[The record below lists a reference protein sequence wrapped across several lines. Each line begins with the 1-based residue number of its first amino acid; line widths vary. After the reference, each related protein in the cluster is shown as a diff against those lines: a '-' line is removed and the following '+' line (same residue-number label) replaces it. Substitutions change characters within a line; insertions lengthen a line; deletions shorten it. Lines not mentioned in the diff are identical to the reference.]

1 MPLNNRK
8 FTLAARPVGMPKESD
23 FKLVE
28 SPVPSPGPGEMV
40 VKALYV
46 SVDPYMRGRM
56 NDAKSYAAPVEIGG
70 VMCGGAVGQVIESN
84 NPKFKVGD
92 IVQSEFGWQEY
103 AVSDGKGVRKI
114 DPSIAPI
121 STAIGILGM
130 PGLTAYFG
138 LLEIGQPKAG
148 ETVVISG
155 AAGAVGM
162 AVGQIAK
169 IKGCRVIGIA
179 GTDEKVKYLI
189 DELGFDGA
197 FNYKTTKNY
206 VEELKKLCPKG
217 IDVYFDNV
225 GGTVTDAVIPL
236 LNVKARMSICG
247 QISQYNIEK
256 PEMGPRW
263 LWAMIVKQA
272 RVEGFLVF
280 QFFEKFGPAVA
291 EMAGW
296 IKEGKLKY
304 REDIVDGFE
313 NLPRAFIGMLQGD
326 NTGKRL
332 VKVAEPSK

>member
-1 MPLNNRK
+1 MPTNRK
-8 FTLAARPVGMPKESD
+8 FTLASRPVGMPKLSD

-28 SPVPSPGPGEMV
+28 EPVRAVGDGELLVM
-40 VKALYV
+40 ALYL

-56 NDAKSYAAPVEIGG
+56 SEAKSYAAPVAIGG
-70 VMCGGAVGQVIESN
+70 TLVGGVVGQVVESKN
-84 NPKFKVGD
+84 AKFKAGD
-92 IVQSEFGWQEY
+92 IVQGEFGWQEHV
-103 AVSDGKGVRKI
+103 VSDGKGVRKV

-148 ETVVISG
+148 ETVVVSG

-169 IKGCRVIGIA
+169 IKGCRVVGIA
-179 GTDEKVKYLI
+179 GSDDKVKYLV

-197 FNYKTTKNY
+197 FNYKTTDNY
-206 VEELKKLCPKG
+206 VAKLKELCPNG

-225 GGTVTDAVIPL
+225 GGPITDAVFPL
-236 LNVKARMSICG
+236 LNVKARVPVCG
-247 QISQYNIEK
+247 QISQYNNQKQEL
-256 PEMGPRW
+256 GPRFMW
-263 LWAMIVKQA
+263 TLIAKQA
-272 RVEGFLVF
+272 KVEGFLVF
-280 QFFEKFGPAVA
+280 QFFDKFGPAAA

-304 REDIVDGFE
+304 REDIVEGFE
-313 NLPRAFIGMLQGD
+313 NMPQAFIGMLEGD

-332 VKVAEPSK
+332 VKV

>member
-1 MPLNNRK
+1 MSLINRK
-8 FTLAARPVGMPKESD
+8 FTLAARPVGMPKQSD

-28 SPVPSPGPGEMV
+28 TPVPSPNAGEMI
-40 VKALYV
+40 VKSLYI

-70 VMCGGAVGQVIESN
+70 VMVGGVVGQVIESKN
-84 NPKFKVGD
+84 AKFQVGD
-92 IVQSEFGWQEY
+92 IVQGEFGWQEY
-103 AVSDGKGVRKI
+103 ALSNGQGVRKV

-148 ETVVISG
+148 ETVVVSG

-179 GTDEKVKYLI
+179 GSDEKVKYLVE
-189 DELGFDGA
+189 ELGFDGA
-197 FNYKTTKNY
+197 FSYKTTKNY
-206 VEELKKLCPKG
+206 VEELKKLCPRG

-225 GGTVTDAVIPL
+225 GGPITDAVIPL
-236 LNVKARMSICG
+236 LNIKARLSICG
-247 QISQYNIEK
+247 QISQYNVEK
-256 PEMGPRW
+256 PELGPRW
-263 LWAMIVKQA
+263 LWALIVKQA

-280 QFFEKFGPAVA
+280 QFFERFAPAVA

-296 IKEGKLKY
+296 IKAGKLKY
-304 REDIVDGFE
+304 REDVVEGFE
-313 NLPRAFIGMLQGD
+313 NVPRAFIGMLEGD
-326 NTGKRL
+326 NLGKRI
-332 VKVAEPSK
+332 VKVVEPM

>member
-1 MPLNNRK
+1 MPTNRK
-8 FTLAARPVGMPKESD
+8 FTLASRPVGMPKLSD

-28 SPVPSPGPGEMV
+28 EPVRTVGDGELL
-40 VKALYV
+40 VKALYL
-46 SVDPYMRGRM
+46 SVDPYMRGRISE
-56 NDAKSYAAPVEIGG
+56 AKSYAAPVAIGG
-70 VMCGGAVGQVIESN
+70 TLVGGVVGQVVESKN
-84 NPKFKVGD
+84 AKFRAGD
-92 IVQSEFGWQEY
+92 IVQGEFGWQEHV
-103 AVSDGKGVRKI
+103 VSDGKGVRKV

-148 ETVVISG
+148 ETVVVSG

-169 IKGCRVIGIA
+169 IKGCRVVGIA
-179 GTDEKVKYLI
+179 GSDDKVKYLV

-197 FNYKTTKNY
+197 FNYKTTDNY
-206 VEELKKLCPKG
+206 VAKLKELCPNG

-225 GGTVTDAVIPL
+225 GGPITDAVFPL
-236 LNVKARMSICG
+236 LNTKARIPVCG
-247 QISQYNIEK
+247 QISQYNNQKQEL
-256 PEMGPRW
+256 GPRFMW
-263 LWAMIVKQA
+263 TLIAKQA
-272 RVEGFLVF
+272 KVEGFLVF
-280 QFFEKFGPAVA
+280 QFFDKFGPAAA

-304 REDIVDGFE
+304 REDIVEGFE
-313 NLPRAFIGMLQGD
+313 NMPQAFIGMLEGD

-332 VKVAEPSK
+332 VKI

>member
-1 MPLNNRK
+1 MP
-8 FTLAARPVGMPKESD
+8 PV
-23 FKLVE
+23 
-28 SPVPSPGPGEMV
+28 
-40 VKALYV
+40 A
-46 SVDPYMRGRM
+46 
-56 NDAKSYAAPVEIGG
+56 IGG
-70 VMCGGAVGQVIESN
+70 TMVGGVVGQVVESK
-84 NPKFKVGD
+84 NPKFKPGD
-92 IVQSEFGWQEY
+92 IVQGEFGWQEY
-103 AVSDGKGVRKI
+103 AVSDGKGIRKI

-121 STAIGILGM
+121 STAIGVLGM

-162 AVGQIAK
+162 VVGQIAK
-169 IKGCRVIGIA
+169 IKGCRVVGIA
-179 GTDEKVKYLI
+179 GSDDKVRYLVN
-189 DELGFDGA
+189 ELGFDGA

-206 VEELKKLCPKG
+206 VEKLKELCPQG

-225 GGTVTDAVIPL
+225 GGTITDAVIPL

-247 QISQYNIEK
+247 QISQYNLEK
-256 PEMGPRW
+256 PETGPRW

-280 QFFEKFGPAVA
+280 QFFDKFAPAAA

-304 REDIVDGFE
+304 REDIVEGFE
-313 NLPRAFIGMLQGD
+313 NLPKAFIGMLEGD

-332 VKVAEPSK
+332 VKVAEAK